1 MSGPTIIATLE
12 KNSRESVRIALDEY
26 RGVSLV
32 DVRVMAPAIDPTGL
46 PIPTKKGIALRIEL
60 LPELVSPAGGRG
72 GGPSPRPSPSRGG
85 WHEASL
91 AAI

>member
-12 KNSRESVRIALDEY
+12 KNSRELVRIALDEY
-26 RGVSLV
+26 RGVPLV

-60 LPELVSPAGGRG
+60 LPELVVALQAAEAEARRLGLLPAEEG
-72 GGPSPRPSPSRGG
+72 
-85 WHEASL
+85 A
-91 AAI
+91 